1 MSDYIDRQ
9 FINLAAFHLDR
20 FKWKKNDLANCRCC
34 FCGDSSRN
42 KIKARGYF
50 YKKKNNFFYKCHN
63 CGISVNLYNFLE
75 KLNPNL
81 CKEYA
86 IQRWKDGQNGNSNY
100 KKPVIEISFE
110 TEKKLNKNILSD
122 LPCLSSLNK
131 DHPAYQYA
139 VKRKIP
145 QQYFDILLYC
155 EKFNNLIES
164 NSIKKDERI
173 IIPIYDAENNL
184 HAFQGRSIYISP
196 IKYITKKITTETI
209 WFGQKDVIG
218 DTVFVTEGPID
229 SMFIENSV
237 ATLGMSNWREIPKE
251 LRKKNL
257 IFVLDNEPRNKQVT
271 EIMLQIVKQ
280 GYKIC
285 IWPKNINQKDINEM
299 ILNGYRPQEIKN
311 IIIANSYENLE
322 ATFLINVWRQ
332 HD

>member
-9 FINLAAFHLDR
+9 FINLAAVHLDR

-63 CGISVNLYNFLE
+63 CGVSVNLYNFLE

-110 TEKKLNKNILSD
+110 TEKKLNKNILSE
-122 LPCLSSLNK
+122 LPCLSSLGSN
-131 DHPAYQYA
+131 HPAYQYA
-139 VKRKIP
+139 SKRKIP
-145 QQYFDILLYC
+145 QRYFDVLLYC

-173 IIPIYDAENNL
+173 VIPVYDSENNL
-184 HAFQGRSIYISP
+184 HAFQGRSISVSP